1 MQGPAA
7 NRGGPALEEAAQQA
21 IAAAR
26 QQHPRFPPGYEPAHL
41 TDEDQAE
48 AAKAKNDSK
57 LCGLCAGVHAL
68 PSTAACP
75 RLVSFELNG
84 DGSIKSGTFRTDS
97 KWQSRVV
104 LAEDLAEEGGGD
116 GD

>member
-1 MQGPAA
+1 M
-7 NRGGPALEEAAQQA
+7 LEETAQAA

-26 QQHPRFPPGYEPAHL
+26 GQRPHIPPGYERAQL
-41 TDEDQAE
+41 TDEERAE

-68 PSTAACP
+68 PSSAACP

-104 LAEDLAEEGGGD
+104 LAEDLAEEGDGD
-116 GD
+116 GG